1 MRTWHCLLL
10 VCGACGTNPS
20 SGGGGGDDVVDP
32 PVTMSALERC
42 VNDGGALTEL
52 WSAGNQHGPVTSIVA
67 GALVVLGSQDGSV
80 KQWTVDGDEPSYG
93 LPFTRAGSPVAAMA
107 LSADHILAATQQGEV
122 AEWKLADAS
131 PARTTTIADSELSA
145 LAVSTDAIRAVT
157 GTTTG
162 QSVVI
167 ERATGV
173 TTPLESTLWGVNAIS
188 FVAGNQL
195 FTAGHW
201 YGTPQI
207 ERRAADAPIAVVDEW
222 SDRQRQAHVRAIATD
237 ADATRLVAAGD
248 GFVASF
254 APDQLAAGPL
264 AITELAEHR
273 AVGALVLPGGVLVV
287 TAGSE
292 GTLRVWNAQTAAL
305 VTTLPIAAPI
315 GIAADTAGTRL
326 YTSGADGR
334 LHAYGCK

>member
-10 VCGACGTNPS
+10 VCAACGTNPS
-20 SGGGGGDDVVDP
+20 NGGGGDDVVDP

-42 VNDGGALTEL
+42 VEGGGSLAEL

-93 LPFTRAGSPVAAMA
+93 LPFTRAGAPVAAMA
-107 LSADHILAATQQGEV
+107 LSAEHILAATEQGEV
-122 AEWKLADAS
+122 AEWKLSDAS
-131 PARTTTIADSELSA
+131 AARTTTIADSELSA
-145 LAVSTDAIRAVT
+145 LAVSRDATRAVT

-167 ERATGV
+167 DRATGA
-173 TTPLESTLWGVNAIS
+173 TTPLESTLWGVHAIS
-188 FVAGNQL
+188 FAAGEHL

-201 YGTPQI
+201 YGAPQV

-222 SDRQRQAHVRAIATD
+222 SDRQRQAHVRAVATD
-237 ADATRLVAAGD
+237 ADATLLVAAGD
-248 GFVASF
+248 GFVATF
-254 APDQLAAGPL
+254 APDQLAAGPI
-264 AITELAEHR
+264 AITELAEHA
-273 AVGALVLPGGVLVV
+273 AVGALVLPGGTLFV

-292 GTLRVWNAQTAAL
+292 GTLRVWNAKTAAL
-305 VTTLPIAAPI
+305 VATLPIAAPI
-315 GIAADTAGTRL
+315 GVAADTAGTRL
-326 YTSGADGR
+326 YTSGPDGR